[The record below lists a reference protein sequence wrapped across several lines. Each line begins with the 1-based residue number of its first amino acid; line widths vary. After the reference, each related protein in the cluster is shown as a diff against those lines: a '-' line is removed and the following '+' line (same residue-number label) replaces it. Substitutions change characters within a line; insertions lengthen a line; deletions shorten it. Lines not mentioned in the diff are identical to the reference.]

1 MSRRSTKQADSD
13 EEQEDDTYAAE
24 PSIIAEN
31 YPIEIQKNLGN
42 IKRFSLIMIEKLTD
56 IIEQKKA
63 KLTISEFATIK
74 ELYFSYFSSIS
85 EFSDQ

>member
-1 MSRRSTKQADSD
+1 MNRRSTKQNDSD
-13 EEQEDDTYAAE
+13 DQEDDTYAAE

-31 YPIEIQKNLGN
+31 YPQEIQKNLGN

-56 IIEQKKA
+56 ILIEKRA
-63 KLTISEFATIK
+63 KLTVSEFATIK
-74 ELYFSYFSSIS
+74 ELYFSYFSSIM